1 MDESTKKELPGAK
14 LCVFDK
20 DGKTVEKWTSGKEPH
35 LIERLIPGTYTLHEE
50 VAPDGYEAAKDVKF
64 TVRETG
70 EIQKVIMVDVRKG
83 NKKPS
88 DDSSKGGKTRKS
100 HRSSPG
106 TGDTTDIFFW
116 IILLV
121 LAGILSGAVWY
132 MKKKMK
138 KDTDQRK

>member
-1 MDESTKKELPGAK
+1 M
-14 LCVFDK
+14 
-20 DGKTVEKWTSGKEPH
+20 EKWTSGKEPH
-35 LIERLIPGTYTLHEE
+35 LIERLKPGTYTLHEE

-70 EIQKVIMVDVRKG
+70 ELQKVIMVDVRKG

-88 DDSSKGGKTRKS
+88 DDTSKGGKTRKS